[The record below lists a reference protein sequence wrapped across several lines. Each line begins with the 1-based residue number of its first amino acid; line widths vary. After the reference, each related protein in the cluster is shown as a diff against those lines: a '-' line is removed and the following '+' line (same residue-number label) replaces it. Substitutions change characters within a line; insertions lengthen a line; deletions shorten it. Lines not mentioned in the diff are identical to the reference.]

1 MPADR
6 PLRVV
11 VVAEE
16 SAGVQALNALL
27 GAPESPEIVA
37 VVTATEPEE
46 RRRPLVAAAAT
57 RHGLEILPSSTLG
70 DGSFAE
76 TVRKLDVDLL
86 VNVHSL
92 FVLGSDIVCAPR
104 IGSFNLHPG
113 PLPQYAGLNAPS
125 WAIFHGERKH
135 AATVHWMDA
144 GIDTGPIAYAAD
156 FEIGEADTGLAVAGR
171 CVRVGVPLLVRVV
184 DQAVVEP
191 AGIPRLAQE
200 LSLRRYFGAGAPNG
214 GRIDWTA
221 SASEVV
227 RFVRA
232 ADYAPFASSWG
243 HPRAELFGRDVGIA
257 KASTT
262 ATVAGGAPGAVV
274 EVDDRGALVAARD
287 ELVLVERL
295 WLDGRYQQVAD
306 VVGNLPS
313 RRLRS

>member
-1 MPADR
+1 VR

-11 VVAEE
+11 VAAEE
-16 SAGVQALNALL
+16 AAGVQVIRKLL
-27 GAPESPEIVA
+27 ELPRPPELVA
-37 VVTATEPEE
+37 VLTTPSPRSA
-46 RRRPLVAAAAT
+46 RRPLVYEAAEEL
-57 RHGLEILPSSTLG
+57 GLRTWPAELVRQAELG
-70 DGSFAE
+70 NALRDE
-76 TVRKLDVDLL
+76 EVDLL

-92 FVLGSDIVCAPR
+92 HVVHPAVLQAPR

-135 AATVHWMDA
+135 AATVHWMGA
-144 GIDTGPIAYAAD
+144 GIDTGPIAYTAG
-156 FEIGEADTGLAVAGR
+156 FEIGEGDTGLAVAGK
-171 CVRVGVPLLVRVV
+171 CVRVGVPLLVRLVE
-184 DQAVVEP
+184 QAAVEP
-191 AGIPRLAQE
+191 AGIPRLEQE
-200 LSLRRYFGAGAPNG
+200 PSLRRYFGAGAPNG
-214 GRIDWTA
+214 GRIDWRA

-232 ADYAPFASSWG
+232 ADYAPFDSPWG

-262 ATVAGGAPGAVV
+262 ATLAGGAPGAVV

-295 WLDGRYQQVAD
+295 WLDGRYQRVAD

-313 RRLRS
+313 GRLRS